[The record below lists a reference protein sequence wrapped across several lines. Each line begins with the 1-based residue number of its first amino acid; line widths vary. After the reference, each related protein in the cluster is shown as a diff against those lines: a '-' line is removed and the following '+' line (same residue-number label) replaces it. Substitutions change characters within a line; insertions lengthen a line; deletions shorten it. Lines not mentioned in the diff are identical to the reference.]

1 MVSVE
6 APEPEHGSESESDEG
21 ERWRPE
27 AGGLAEGGPG
37 EGGVGENGV
46 GEGGAGEVV
55 GATQNGA
62 VPLAPA
68 AVANPSVD
76 DEALE
81 AAPASVDDE
90 ALEAAPA
97 EHTPASEQRRLRETF
112 REMMKQRFLAGGESH
127 TCAPCFCIC
136 HPPPPVVS
144 MYVYICVCVYVCV
157 TSLSHVLF
165 TLKAMLTSST
175 IAPWMRMNATT

>member
-1 MVSVE
+1 MHEWRERGGGKVVSVE

-27 AGGLAEGGPG
+27 AGGVAEGGAG

-46 GEGGAGEVV
+46 GEGGVGEVV

-68 AVANPSVD
+68 AVANP
-76 DEALE
+76 
-81 AAPASVDDE
+81 SVDDE

-136 HPPPPVVS
+136 HPPPLFPC
-144 MYVYICVCVYVCV
+144 MYICVCVCVCMYVSPHYL
-157 TSLSHVLF
+157 TFSSL
-165 TLKAMLTSST
+165 
-175 IAPWMRMNATT
+175 